1 MDRLEKAVAARVSNS
16 VSSLPSSSVDTL
28 WPPSSAFKTVTI
40 FCFPSRRRK
49 SCNVNQRTLCPL
61 TTTQCFND
69 RPHFCLL
76 NTAVTSIHQLYH
88 QTIWWCKTPPVHQ
101 STATLATMSSSIATA
116 ATMTY
121 SVTSKRIKSYPIA
134 LLLPNWTYRRWTTA
148 GRTAA
153 IIAPIIR
160 TDSLPRPF
168 TWVSKRSA
176 SISLFSFLLIDFL
189 KIIIIIIKKDRNKFK
204 VGRIDLFADECE
216 LSDQIVCRG
225 GGGGGYNASIHLC
238 IQRPTLWPT
247 NSLSVGIY
255 SYLLFSS
262 TSSSV
267 PTRALS
273 RQSIG
278 TPGEIYVESPVI
290 C

>member
-1 MDRLEKAVAARVSNS
+1 MSRKSLFFSFLIISVMGRLFLSLSVVCVCVCTLVVGSTGRGIKPPKDKEVVLLHAHTQEEAEWKRWEMDRLEKAVAARVSNS

-176 SISLFSFLLIDFL
+176 SISLFSFLLID
-189 KIIIIIIKKDRNKFK
+189 
-204 VGRIDLFADECE
+204 
-216 LSDQIVCRG
+216 
-225 GGGGGYNASIHLC
+225 
-238 IQRPTLWPT
+238 
-247 NSLSVGIY
+247 
-255 SYLLFSS
+255 
-262 TSSSV
+262 
-267 PTRALS
+267 
-273 RQSIG
+273 
-278 TPGEIYVESPVI
+278 
-290 C
+290 